1 MNTNQTTLLNTYV
14 RLSFPLRS
22 IFYMVSPSETYYQN
36 LNDVPD
42 ITGKVGVFEMS
53 LKIVHFIL
61 VRKIMCFFFLQKATN
76 VFFFFILLEYVI
88 NVNKFEKKHRGS
100 LGDSVIK

>member
-1 MNTNQTTLLNTYV
+1 MNSNQTNLIDTCV

-42 ITGKVGVFEMS
+42 ITGKVGF
-53 LKIVHFIL
+53 LL
-61 VRKIMCFFFLQKATN
+61 VLYFSYK
-76 VFFFFILLEYVI
+76 
-88 NVNKFEKKHRGS
+88 
-100 LGDSVIK
+100 